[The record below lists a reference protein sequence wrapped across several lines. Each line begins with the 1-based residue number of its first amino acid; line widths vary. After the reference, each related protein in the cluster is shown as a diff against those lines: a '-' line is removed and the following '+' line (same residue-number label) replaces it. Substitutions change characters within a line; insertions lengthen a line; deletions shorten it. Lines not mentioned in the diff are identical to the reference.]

1 MAYLKRFEIDTKKIP
16 PKRRYFFH
24 WYIPKSLNIKT
35 MIRGEQKRKQEM
47 RLQELLLEGIRS
59 ESSVLTSEK
68 WERLKTEIL
77 EEARR

>member
-1 MAYLKRFEIDTKKIP
+1 
-16 PKRRYFFH
+16 
-24 WYIPKSLNIKT
+24 